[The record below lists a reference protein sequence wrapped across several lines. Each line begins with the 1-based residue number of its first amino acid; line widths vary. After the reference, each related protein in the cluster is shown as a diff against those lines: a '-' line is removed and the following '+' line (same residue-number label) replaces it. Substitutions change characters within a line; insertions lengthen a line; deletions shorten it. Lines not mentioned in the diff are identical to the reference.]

1 MCELVISMV
10 LFYMKI
16 KRFVK
21 YFVKEKGN
29 IINLF
34 KYLYVRIK
42 YGIDIKFMFYVKCI
56 EIESRK
62 RRLCKF
68 FCYYEFSRMILFYN
82 IN

>member
-16 KRFVK
+16 KWFVK

-42 YGIDIKFMFYVKCI
+42 YGIDIKFMFYV
-56 EIESRK
+56 
-62 RRLCKF
+62 
-68 FCYYEFSRMILFYN
+68 
-82 IN
+82 